1 MKILA
6 ALILL
11 VPTVMWGGYV
21 VSVLWGWFI
30 VPLGAPPVGIA
41 HALGLMLM
49 ASLPLLGLAKAKDE
63 DDALFTII
71 KSWVIS
77 LLALGCGWLYHA
89 FM

>member
-1 MKILA
+1 MKLLA

-49 ASLPLLGLAKAKDE
+49 ASLPRLGLAKTKDE
-63 DDALFTII
+63 DEVLVSII
-71 KSWVIS
+71 KSWVVS
-77 LLALGCGWLYHA
+77 LFALGCGALYHA